1 MSLIHDAL
9 KTVDGVAPSVALPR
23 VTAPAPTAAK
33 PATGWLGGLA
43 AFALVLA
50 AGGGAYWLWL
60 GTQPVAQRAG
70 LAQPQPLAQTPPPV
84 AAQVPT
90 PVPSQVMGSPAAAPA
105 QDALTAAAATPA
117 SATAKNDD
125 QKVPPTLDIKV
136 VNAIKTGKPASVSA
150 AVGASAGAVRTA
162 SATGAA
168 RPIRRAPVKPVPK
181 PAPVAEPVDDT
192 PVELRFARFVA
203 AMRVNDV
210 AGADVEL
217 AALRKRL
224 PEGALGL
231 VRAQAWFDLRNGRE
245 DAALAGYQ
253 TILDRLPGDEEAA
266 INVASVHSH
275 RQQGEQARG
284 VLAAAV
290 RVNPDSVALRNA
302 LNQFA
307 PAGRP

>member
-9 KTVDGVAPSVALPR
+9 KTVDGVAPAVALPR
-23 VTAPAPTAAK
+23 VTAPAPAAAK
-33 PATGWLGGLA
+33 PAAGWLGGLA
-43 AFALVLA
+43 AFAVVVA
-50 AGGGAYWLWL
+50 AGAGAYWLWL
-60 GTQPVAQRAG
+60 GTQPVVKPAAW
-70 LAQPQPLAQTPPPV
+70 AQPQPLSQTPPPV
-84 AAQVPT
+84 PT
-90 PVPSQVMGSPAAAPA
+90 QLPTQVMGAPAAAPA
-105 QDALTAAAATPA
+105 QDAVTATAPMPIQASNDDKKRPLSLDGKAIDALKNENSA
-117 SATAKNDD
+117 SAST
-125 QKVPPTLDIKV
+125 
-136 VNAIKTGKPASVSA
+136 S
-150 AVGASAGAVRTA
+150 VGAPADAVRTA
-162 SATGAA
+162 STTGAA
-168 RPIRRAPVKPVPK
+168 RPSKRAPVKPVPK
-181 PAPVAEPVDDT
+181 PVPVAEPVDDT

-210 AGADVEL
+210 TGADAEL
-217 AALRKRL
+217 ALLRKRL

-231 VRAQAWFDLRNGRE
+231 VRAQAWFDLKSGRE
-245 DAALAGYQ
+245 DAALMGYL

-266 INVASVHSH
+266 INAASVHSQ